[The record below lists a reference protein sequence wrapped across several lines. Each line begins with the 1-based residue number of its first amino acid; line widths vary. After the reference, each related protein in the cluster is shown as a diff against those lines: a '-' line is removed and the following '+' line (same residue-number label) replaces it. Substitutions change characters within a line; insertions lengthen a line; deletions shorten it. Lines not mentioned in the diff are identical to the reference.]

1 MFEFRQFS
9 VLLLATMASVT
20 AMNAMAQEAT
30 ASYVIDTEVKF
41 TTDQRTRGISDSLN
55 GPSAKVSVQAA
66 HESGL
71 IALAEFASVSRDQF
85 MDGTGLGVTLAA
97 GYRFGDPEGWH
108 YGVGLARE
116 MFPGSR
122 FDAPQGFDLNTG
134 TPTDFRSGNY
144 DSSFAV
150 LEVGYGAIEGRLM
163 NVISKSYRGANTGSV
178 CGTMLALMADP
189 TEGLDCYARGV
200 HGSRGSWLL
209 DLDYKYKL
217 APNTTLTLHVGK
229 QKVKN
234 FKEADFTDER
244 IGIAHKQWGYEWG
257 AEWVMT
263 QTKVRELY
271 LAQDGDRLRKTDN
284 DRLVLSV
291 SRKF

>member
-1 MFEFRQFS
+1 
-9 VLLLATMASVT
+9 L
-20 AMNAMAQEAT
+20 
-30 ASYVIDTEVKF
+30 
-41 TTDQRTRGISDSLN
+41 
-55 GPSAKVSVQAA
+55 
-66 HESGL
+66 
-71 IALAEFASVSRDQF
+71 
-85 MDGTGLGVTLAA
+85 
-97 GYRFGDPEGWH
+97 
-108 YGVGLARE
+108 
-116 MFPGSR
+116 
-122 FDAPQGFDLNTG
+122 
-134 TPTDFRSGNY
+134 
-144 DSSFAV
+144 
-150 LEVGYGAIEGRLM
+150 
-163 NVISKSYRGANTGSV
+163 
-178 CGTMLALMADP
+178 
-189 TEGLDCYARGV
+189 
-200 HGSRGSWLL
+200 LL

-271 LAQDGDRLRKTDN
+271 LAQDGNRLRKTDN